1 MKKYLAMLLAGAMV
15 CSALTGCGKEANN
28 ENSNDAASTEVS
40 ATAETGETA
49 SASGL
54 TIDIDNLD
62 AKPLG
67 EFKVEDYLTLG
78 EYDGVSVDVV
88 LEEVTEEKI
97 TEYIENI
104 KTTNPPTVEITDR
117 VVQDGDTVNI
127 DYVGKYADTKEAF
140 DGGTAQGAD
149 LVIGSGSYIEGFES
163 GLVGVEKGQT
173 VDLDLTFPDNYGA
186 ENLAGKAVVF
196 TVTVNSIKAPAEDI
210 TDEWAAG
217 LGYEGVS
224 TLEDLKA
231 YAKKKLEDSAQQ
243 TYNASI
249 ENAVIQKVTENTSF
263 GDLPEELINWYMKQ
277 QYEMVGYTAQ
287 MYSYYYGQDLT
298 VADIVNMYMQNEGVV
313 GTAEDYLK
321 DLSTDMAKQY
331 AMFQAIADKQ
341 GIVITDEDV
350 DTYLKNLY
358 DNAATTAYSSYEEYR
373 ANLDIEI
380 YREMLMAEE
389 VVKFLKEDANVT
401 TVTDE
406 NSEATAEASA
416 EGTSADAAAES
427 SSDVV
432 AQ

>member
-1 MKKYLAMLLAGAMV
+1 MKKFIAMLLTGVMV
-15 CSALTGCGKEANN
+15 CSALTGCGNEANN
-28 ENSNDAASTEVS
+28 DNSNDAASTAVS
-40 ATAETGETA
+40 GESTTENGEDS

-54 TIDIDNLD
+54 SIDIDNLS

-67 EFKVEDYLTLG
+67 AFKVEDFLTLG
-78 EYDGVSVDVV
+78 DYEGVPVNVA
-88 LEEVTEEKI
+88 LESVTEDKI

-104 KTTNPPTVEITDR
+104 KSTNPPTVEVTDR
-117 VVQDGDTVNI
+117 AVQDGDTVNI

-173 VDLDLTFPDNYGA
+173 VDLDLTFPENYGA

-196 TVTVNSIKAPAEDI
+196 TVTINSIKAPAEDI

-224 TLEDLKA
+224 NLEELKQ
-231 YAKKKLEDSAQQ
+231 YAEKKLQDSAQQ
-243 TYNASI
+243 TYESSL
-249 ENAVIQKVTENTSF
+249 ESAVIEKVTENTTF
-263 GDLPEELINWYMKQ
+263 GDMPEELVNWYLKQ
-277 QYEMVGYTAQ
+277 QYEIVGYTAQ

-298 VADIVNMYMQNEGVV
+298 VGDIINMYMQNEGVT
-313 GTAEDYLK
+313 GTAEDYLR
-321 DLSTDMAKQY
+321 DISTEMAQQY
-331 AMFQAIADKQ
+331 AMFQAIANEQ
-341 GIVITDEDV
+341 GIVITNEDV

-373 ANLDIEI
+373 ANLDVEI

-389 VVKFLKEDANVT
+389 VVKFLKEKANASSLVNEKVET
-401 TVTDE
+401 PDE
-406 NSEATAEASA
+406 SAA
-416 EGTSADAAAES
+416 EGS